1 MVFFQVLYNVL
12 YTGYCRFYQL
22 VLKVVSPLLPWRE
35 PDLLEGPDS
44 LHRLPAL
51 MRERGLLKVLIVT
64 DRSIIGLGLL
74 EPLLEGLKAQEIAYV
89 IFDETVPNPT
99 IGNIESGLRMFH
111 AAGSQCLLAFGG
123 GSPIDCAKGIGARA
137 ARPHKSLARMKG
149 ILKVG
154 RRIPPL
160 IAVPTTAGTGSEAT
174 LAAVVSNPDTHEKYP
189 INDHA
194 LIPHYAVLDPLLT
207 VSLPPSI
214 TASTGMDALT
224 HAVEAYIGRSGT
236 RETDRDSIEAVK
248 LILGNLT
255 EVFRNGNA
263 VKGRGNLL
271 KAAYLA
277 GKAFTRAYIGYV
289 HAMAH
294 TLGGFYGMPHGLA
307 NSIILPHVLEFYGN
321 SAVRRLADLARKSGA
336 AAVDLPDSE
345 AASVF
350 IKRIKEM
357 NRKMDIPEF
366 VSGIEEKDVPL
377 LVRRALAEANPLY
390 PVPRILDRRE
400 MTELFAV
407 VRGKGLS
414 GARDNRGKG

>member
-1 MVFFQVLYNVL
+1 MVFFQMLYKVLF
-12 YTGYCRFYQL
+12 TGYCRLYQL
-22 VLKVVSPLLPWRE
+22 VLKMVSPLLPWRE

-44 LHRLPAL
+44 LLRLPAL
-51 MRERGLLKVLIVT
+51 MRERGLLRVLIVT
-64 DRSIIGLGLL
+64 DRSIVGLGLL
-74 EPLLEGLKAQEIAYV
+74 EPLLEGLKAQEIAYA

-111 AAGSQCLLAFGG
+111 AEGCQCLLAFGG

-137 ARPHKSLARMKG
+137 ARPHKSLSRMKG

-207 VSLPPSI
+207 ISLPPSI

-236 RETDRDSIEAVK
+236 RETDADSIEAVR

-255 EVFRNGNA
+255 EVFRNGND
-263 VKGRGNLL
+263 VDGRGNLL

-307 NSIILPHVLEFYGN
+307 NSIILPHVLEFYGK
-321 SAVRRLADLARKSGA
+321 SAVRRLADLARKAGA
-336 AAVDLPDSE
+336 AAVDLSDSE

-350 IKRIKEM
+350 IERIKEM

-366 VSGIEEKDVPL
+366 VSGVEEKDLPL

-407 VRGKGLS
+407 VRGKG
-414 GARDNRGKG
+414 